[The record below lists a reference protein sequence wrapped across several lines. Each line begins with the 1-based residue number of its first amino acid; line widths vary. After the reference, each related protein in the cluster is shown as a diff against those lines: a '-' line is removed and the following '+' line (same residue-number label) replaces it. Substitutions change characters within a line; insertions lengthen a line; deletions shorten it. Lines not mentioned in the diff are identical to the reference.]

1 MDDLRRSYREGQR
14 VARLHHLPDYATVL
28 QDLQDQPD
36 ALAHF
41 QEVAQDPVLMRQ
53 LWHAMFLS
61 GMLPQEHYDRAIVEA
76 HAAGHPVFCVD
87 MSEQH
92 QAHEAE
98 CVACADHADDAPGC
112 CVPGCFSVVSC
123 VQCFCTQALVEGTKL
138 APSPELCASSQ
149 SASLDT

>member
-14 VARLHHLPDYATVL
+14 VARLHHLPDYATVT

-41 QEVAQDPVLMRQ
+41 EEAAQDPVLMRQ

-98 CVACADHADDAPGC
+98 CVACADHADDAPWVLC
-112 CVPGCFSVVSC
+112 ARVFFGCFLRAVFFFHPSSC
-123 VQCFCTQALVEGTKL
+123 GRHQKSAL
-138 APSPELCASSQ
+138 S
-149 SASLDT
+149 